1 MIKPVKRI
9 YSVYVIIDAVIL
21 AASFYVPYLCR
32 YNSWDQF
39 PHALVFPH
47 LKEYTYVF
55 LLWSALI
62 IVSLN
67 RKLLYAT
74 DRGLSIPREIV
85 RVTGTILYSS
95 VFVGCFIFF
104 LQFRLFSRLVF
115 FENIF
120 CLCLFLNG
128 WRVIKRLILRHMI
141 AKGFH
146 NINVLIVGAGKVGTI
161 IVDAIK
167 SSPWWGL
174 RPVGFLDDRVNL
186 PVAGVPVLGRLDD
199 FFNIAKKSFIDEV
212 IITIPSERQAVSRL
226 IQEARRLNLGVRIVP
241 ENFDLPPLD
250 MQISSLG
257 FMPLLTYQERRHHPG
272 ELAAKRLFDFCVS
285 AIALIMLLPFFAVIA
300 ALVKLDSKGPVFFRQ
315 KRVGYKG
322 KIFNCY
328 KFRSMVDGA
337 ERMKPEL
344 LHKNEVKDGYMF
356 KIRQDPRLTRI
367 GRFLRRYSID
377 ELPQFFNVLKGD
389 MSLVGTR
396 PPTVD
401 EVELYNPF
409 QMERLS
415 IRPGITG
422 LAQIRGRSELH
433 FRQWVR
439 WDLWYIHNWSFYL
452 DLSILF
458 ATLPVVSQK
467 KGAY

>member
-1 MIKPVKRI
+1 MIKPVKKI
-9 YSVYVIIDAVIL
+9 YTVYVMIDLAIL
-21 AASFYVPYLCR
+21 AVSFYVPYLYR
-32 YNSWDQF
+32 YNLWSGF
-39 PHALVFPH
+39 PHTPAFPY

-55 LLWSALI
+55 LLWSSLI

-67 RKLLYAT
+67 RKMLYAT
-74 DRGLSIPREIV
+74 DRGLSIPREIG
-85 RVTGTILYSS
+85 RVTATILYSS

-115 FENIF
+115 FENITF
-120 CLCLFLNG
+120 LCLLLNG
-128 WRVIKRLILRHMI
+128 WRIAKRLILRHMI

-146 NINVLIVGAGKVGTI
+146 NINVLIVGAGKVGII

-167 SSPWWGL
+167 NSPWWGL
-174 RPVGFLDDRVNL
+174 RPVGFLDDSVNV
-186 PVAGVPVLGRLDD
+186 PVSGIPVLGRLDD
-199 FFNIAKKSFIDEV
+199 FFNIAKKYFIDEV
-212 IITIPSERQAVSRL
+212 IITIPSERQVVSKL
-226 IQEARRLNLGVRIVP
+226 IQETRRLRLGVRIVP
-241 ENFDLPPLD
+241 ENFDLPPLEI
-250 MQISSLG
+250 QVSSLG

-272 ELAAKRLFDFCVS
+272 ELAAKRLFDFCISTLV
-285 AIALIMLLPFFAVIA
+285 LILLLPFFAVIA
-300 ALVKLDSKGPVFFRQ
+300 VLIKLDSKGPVFFRQ

-344 LHKNEVKDGYMF
+344 LHKNEVKDGLMF
-356 KIRQDPRLTRI
+356 KIRQDPRLTRV

-433 FRQWVR
+433 FRQWVK

-458 ATLPVVSQK
+458 ATLPVVFQK